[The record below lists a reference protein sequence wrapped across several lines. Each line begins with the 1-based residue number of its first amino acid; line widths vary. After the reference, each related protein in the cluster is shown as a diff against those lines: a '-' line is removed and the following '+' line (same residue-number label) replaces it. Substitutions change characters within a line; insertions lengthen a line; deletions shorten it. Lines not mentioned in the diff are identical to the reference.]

1 MTMPIGPPP
10 GTPMAPGGGLNPIHV
25 VASPP
30 SSVNGGYAQGV
41 GHHAAAAHATAG
53 HAAAAH
59 TAAAPHAAAATHVT
73 AAHTAAAHGP
83 LFVLAHIVIVV
94 IIALVSFM
102 LHVLLPIGIAALVI
116 YGIIRWVRHGNAST
130 SEGDLHDKGGV
141 QA

>member
-1 MTMPIGPPP
+1 MTMLPSDPFIPGGMFGPPIKTSVIP
-10 GTPMAPGGGLNPIHV
+10 GTGGN
-25 VASPP
+25 A
-30 SSVNGGYAQGV
+30 GYSQGAA
-41 GHHAAAAHATAG
+41 GHTTAG

-102 LHVLLPIGIAALVI
+102 LHVLLPFAIGALVI

-130 SEGDLHDKGGV
+130 SDEGDLHDKGGV